1 MDYSFKRQKAI
12 RINNAFQKILDES
25 GRKPNKIRVG
35 KGIEFYNRSVKSW
48 LHDYDKEMYSASSG
62 GNLLLLKDLLE
73 P

>member
-1 MDYSFKRQKAI
+1 MDYSFKRQKGF

-25 GRKPNKIRVG
+25 GRKPNKIRVD

-48 LHDYDKEMYSASSG
+48 LHDYDKEMYSTSSG